1 LTFPAAARGKTT
13 QHEDRDTVVRK
24 KTRNLTILAVLIV
37 LCGIAAYRLSG
48 QHKSALLRDP
58 RASVVQVAHPTRQ
71 DLRQVLEFTG
81 DIVAIKEAGIFSK
94 VSGNLERVLVD
105 IGSAV
110 RENQLLAVID
120 TTELSQTYEQ
130 ASATYLNA
138 QQTFDRTRDLFNQN
152 LVAKQDYDNAE
163 AALRVAQAARDG
175 AVTRLAYA
183 RITAPFSGIITKR
196 FLDPGALVTPG
207 STTLFTLMSLDSV
220 KVIINVLE
228 RDIPQVNTGMPA
240 HITVDAYPGRE
251 FQGAVTRTSQAV
263 DPATRT
269 MTVEI
274 DIPNRE
280 HTLKPGMFARVV
292 LVLNEHPDAMT
303 LPETSVLKDEQGTY
317 VYVVESD
324 TAFRRSVQTGLVQD
338 SQTEILGGLSDS
350 SRVVVAGQQF
360 ARDRSPVTI
369 QR

>member
-1 LTFPAAARGKTT
+1 MQAQNQAI
-13 QHEDRDTVVRK
+13 DRVVRK
-24 KTRNLTILAVLIV
+24 KVRNFGILAVIIV
-37 LCGIAAYRLSG
+37 LCGIAGYRLS
-48 QHKSALLRDP
+48 QRHKPAATRGSDAP
-58 RASVVQVAHPTRQ
+58 VVQVSEPVRQ

-94 VSGNLERVLVD
+94 VSGNVEQVLVN
-105 IGSAV
+105 IGSPV
-110 RENQLLAVID
+110 HENQLLALID
-120 TTELSQTYEQ
+120 TTELSQAYEQ

-138 QQTFDRTRDLFNQN
+138 KLTFDRTKDLYNQN
-152 LVAKQDYDNAE
+152 LAAKQDYDNAE

-175 AVTRLAYA
+175 AATRLAYA
-183 RITAPFSGIITKR
+183 RITAPFSGVITR
-196 FLDPGALVTPG
+196 RYLDPGALVSPG

-228 RDIPQVNTGMPA
+228 RDIPRVSIGMPTRIA
-240 HITVDAYPGRE
+240 VDAYPGRD
-251 FQGAVTRTSQAV
+251 FQGVVTRLSQAV

-292 LVLNEHPDAMT
+292 LVLGEHRHAMM
-303 LPETSVLKDEQGTY
+303 LPETAVLKDDKGNY
-317 VYVVESD
+317 VYVVRAD
-324 TAFRRSVQTGLVQD
+324 TAYRQAVQTGLVQD
-338 SQTEILGGLSDS
+338 SHTEILSGLSDS
-350 SRVVVAGQQF
+350 SRVVVTGQQF
-360 ARDRSPVTI
+360 ARDRSPVVI